1 MAASRARA
9 ADRAGAAHW
18 RADEHHAGRARLAG
32 ANYGA
37 GPRTAGGGLGH
48 RPQPADRHRWLARD
62 GLLDVLLVRV
72 DALRPATHV
81 RPLARRS
88 TLRSVPRYRFEI
100 CWGSAKLPT
109 GLDCGGLFYGG
120 HWGLLGQS
128 AGGCECGTNHSCLPT
143 GASLAHTALTTGT
156 SRHSAC
162 GREWGTVQPGW
173 CLTRSHSGAAGCYSN
188 FRH

>member
-100 CWGSAKLPT
+100 SWSVPT
-109 GLDCGGLFYGG
+109 YRLDWIVMRYSWCRPLALIVRLLVLRVEASSFTDQAASTRCSNSRC
-120 HWGLLGQS
+120 HW
-128 AGGCECGTNHSCLPT
+128 H
-143 GASLAHTALTTGT
+143 ALV
-156 SRHSAC
+156 C
-162 GREWGTVQPGW
+162 
-173 CLTRSHSGAAGCYSN
+173 
-188 FRH
+188 